1 MGLKVTTISRLPV
14 ATDRDYFIYFLDY
27 GWDEP
32 IVQALYANFER
43 LASFAAEHRSLVI
56 TGLNRSEFA
65 NEVLSWHK
73 VNGEDSADLLPAI
86 MIADCDP
93 RLLSQSNEFAS
104 QGFKNRKGVRPQRFV
119 IIPLRKFCKSATDVI
134 TLLEQITA
142 DIKAKKPISHFEVNK
157 VLDRTNEGLADVLVL
172 RPSISGMGID
182 LKKAFEIG
190 SRYFK
195 KYLGRADTL

>member
-1 MGLKVTTISRLPV
+1 
-14 ATDRDYFIYFLDY
+14 
-27 GWDEP
+27 
-32 IVQALYANFER
+32 
-43 LASFAAEHRSLVI
+43 
-56 TGLNRSEFA
+56 
-65 NEVLSWHK
+65 
-73 VNGEDSADLLPAI
+73 
-86 MIADCDP
+86 
-93 RLLSQSNEFAS
+93 
-104 QGFKNRKGVRPQRFV
+104 
-119 IIPLRKFCKSATDVI
+119 VI